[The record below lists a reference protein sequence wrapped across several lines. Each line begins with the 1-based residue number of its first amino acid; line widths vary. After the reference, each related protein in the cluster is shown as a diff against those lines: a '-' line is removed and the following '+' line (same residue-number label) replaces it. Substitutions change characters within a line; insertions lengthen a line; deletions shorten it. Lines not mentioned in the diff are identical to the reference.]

1 MPTFPRTSF
10 VDRLLA
16 ELPWLLRAARRPT
29 RSEQDAEDLA
39 QATVVR
45 AIERWG

>member
-1 MPTFPRTSF
+1 MPTFPHTSF

-16 ELPWLLRAARRPT
+16 ELPCLLRAARRLT

-45 AIERWG
+45 VIERWG